1 MPIYAAIDVG
11 TNTIRLLIAK
21 AQAPG
26 DFQVLHEEQAIT
38 RLGEDLLKTGSLKE
52 EAMERTTAVLRR
64 YAEIARRH
72 GSEVIEAMATSAVR
86 EAVNGEDFTQ
96 RVLEETGLTLRIIP
110 PEEEARL
117 ALLGVSHALGFPRE
131 DLLVLDVGGGST
143 EFALAKGGR
152 PKAIISTD
160 LGVVKLTE
168 GFLKHDPPA
177 LEELQGL
184 RGAIRRRIKG
194 VRASLPDLCGT
205 LLVGTGGTVTTLVA
219 IHLRLVTYDPR
230 RVNGFSLTLE
240 QVEGLF
246 GWLAGMSHEE
256 RLQIVGL
263 EPGREDLIVAGA
275 SVVLET
281 LRGLSFS
288 SLLVSDGGLREG
300 ILLELLERCLRS
312 DS

>member
-1 MPIYAAIDVG
+1 MPIYAAVDVG
-11 TNTIRLLIAK
+11 TNTIRLLIAE
-21 AQAPG
+21 AHAPG

-52 EAMERTTAVLRR
+52 EAMGRTTAVLRR
-64 YAEIARRH
+64 YAQVSRRH
-72 GSEVIEAMATSAVR
+72 GAEVVQAVATSAVR
-86 EAVNGEDFTQ
+86 EAVNGEDFTR
-96 RVLEETGLTLRIIP
+96 RVLEETGLRLRIIH

-143 EFALAKGGR
+143 EFALARGGR

-168 GFLKHDPPA
+168 GFLKRDPPA
-177 LEELQGL
+177 LEELQALTGT
-184 RGAIRRRIKG
+184 IRRRIQG
-194 VRASLPDLCGT
+194 VRASLPDLHGV

-219 IHLRLVTYDPR
+219 IHLGLVTYDPR
-230 RVNGFSLTLE
+230 RVNGSSLTLE

-246 GWLAGMSHEE
+246 RELAGMSHEE
-256 RLQIVGL
+256 RLQIAGL

-275 SVVLET
+275 AIVLET
-281 LRGLSFS
+281 LRGLSFP

-300 ILLELLERCLRS
+300 ILLDLLERCSRS
-312 DS
+312 AS